1 MSIEIPP
8 DTTFEDA
15 QRQLAER
22 LARLE
27 SGDVGLDDAV
37 RIFEE
42 AMAYQRFCEARL
54 AEVKGRIEELTAADL
69 PATPDASPEGEPAEE
84 EPPF

>member
-8 DTTFEDA
+8 DTTFESA
-15 QRQLAER
+15 QAALDER
-22 LARLE
+22 VARLE
-27 SGDVGLDDAV
+27 SGAVGLDEAV

-42 AMAYQRFCEARL
+42 AMAYMRFCEARL
-54 AEVKGRIEELTAADL
+54 AEIRGRIEELTAGDL
-69 PATPDASPEGEPAEE
+69 PPAPASPGADPDDE